1 MLAEDA
7 AEAGSVA
14 STEVICVATA
24 QTDRVAPL
32 KSAPRITIHVRV
44 YVDAIRRRDG
54 RGGRVHD
61 A

>member
-7 AEAGSVA
+7 AEVRTVA
-14 STEVICVATA
+14 STEVICIATA

-32 KSAPRITIHVRV
+32 KSAPRITICV
-44 YVDAIRRRDG
+44 YVDAIRCLDG